1 MKPPDEHISGIATV
15 IPYYI
20 IAPMCFVIFQVLL
33 LVSVPDIHL
42 HYFQPK
48 LLALTHL
55 FVLGWAT
62 LMIFGASNQLVP
74 VIAEARLYSK
84 AIPVWCLVCLIAG
97 VPLLVWSFWAFQFTW
112 ITYTGAALIL
122 IAIIL
127 HAYNIYKSITGGKS
141 SIITDIML
149 MAHAWLFITG
159 TIGLLLLIN
168 LVYPLFPEEHL
179 HSLKIHA
186 PIGMAGWFL
195 QLIIGVSARLVPMFI
210 LSRKENA
217 NLLNITFYTLNAGLA
232 LFLIEGM
239 IFRSFYGRYMYL
251 LLIIIGLVAYG
262 LYIRGCYKSALRK
275 QKDAGMRQTFIAI
288 AFVLVAIIML
298 LLAMWSGT
306 GMQPRISTAFGFAFF
321 GGLVSII
328 IMGQTFK
335 TLPFIV
341 WMHITKPNTLPELM
355 PKDLF
360 KEHWVNLQLWVYLPG
375 LLFLL
380 AGLICQQQILLYTGS
395 VLMLVA
401 SIIYS
406 TRTGY
411 VVAQL
416 KNKQR

>member
-20 IAPMCFVIFQVLL
+20 IAPLCFVIFQALL

-62 LMIFGASNQLVP
+62 IMIFGASNQLVP
-74 VIAEARLYSK
+74 VIAEARLYNK
-84 AIPVWCLVCLIAG
+84 ALPVWCLVCLIIG

-112 ITYTGAALIL
+112 ITYTGAAFIL
-122 IAIIL
+122 IAITL
-127 HAYNIYKSITGGKS
+127 HAYNIYKSITDGKS

-179 HSLKIHA
+179 HYLKIHA

-217 NLLNITFYTLNAGLA
+217 KLLNITFYTLNAGLA

-251 LLIIIGLVAYG
+251 LLIITGLITYG

-275 QKDAGMRQTFIAI
+275 QNDAGMRQTFIAI
-288 AFVLVAIIML
+288 AFVLVAIILL

-306 GMQPRISTAFGFAFF
+306 GMQPRISTAFGFGFF

-375 LLFLL
+375 LLLLL
-380 AGLICQQQILLYTGS
+380 AGLISQQQILVYTGS

-401 SIIYS
+401 SIIYATHS
-406 TRTGY
+406 GY

>member
-1 MKPPDEHISGIATV
+1 MKPPEEHISGIATV

-20 IAPMCFVIFQVLL
+20 IAPLCFVIFQALL

-62 LMIFGASNQLVP
+62 IMIFGASNQLVP

-84 AIPVWCLVCLIAG
+84 AIPVLCLVCLIAG

-122 IAIIL
+122 IAILL
-127 HAYNIYKSITGGKS
+127 HAYNIYKSISGGKS

-179 HSLKIHA
+179 HYLKIHA

-217 NLLNITFYTLNAGLA
+217 KLLNITFYTLNAGLA

-239 IFRSFYGRYMYL
+239 IFRSFYGQYIYL
-251 LLIIIGLVAYG
+251 LLIIAGLVAYG

-288 AFVLVAIIML
+288 AFILVAIIL
-298 LLAMWSGT
+298 LVSAMWAGT

-360 KEHWVNLQLWVYLPG
+360 KEHWVNIQLWVYLPG
-375 LLFLL
+375 LLLLL
-380 AGLICQQQILLYTGS
+380 AGLVCNLTITLHTGAI
-395 VLMLVA
+395 LMLIA
-401 SIIYS
+401 AIIYAAHVLYV
-406 TRTGY
+406 TGKLKTK
-411 VVAQL
+411 QL
-416 KNKQR
+416 